1 MAGGN
6 ETVISFK
13 SVDFNYDFKR
23 PLLEDVDF
31 NVRKGSKITLMGQNG
46 AGKSSMFGL
55 INGKHKSVG
64 WIVNIGQD
72 LTIAT
77 GYQVVLQEDKDLTVG
92 EYFRKYSKDDDFNID
107 KSIND
112 ILQVVNLKAPLDKQ
126 IKAFSG
132 GQQARLLLAAALI
145 QKPDI
150 LLLDEPT
157 NNLDS
162 EGIWHLTEFLKNYK
176 KTVLVISH
184 DAEFLNSFT
193 DGVLYLDV
201 FTKKVEQYMW
211 NYHDVVEQI
220 KRKMEKDNM
229 ANARLKKEALAK
241 KEQANVF
248 AHKGWKLRAVAKKMK
263 EDAAEMEEQMVDNRK
278 EDKTIKPFKIPLQE
292 DIGWVLLDIHS
303 VHIIKDDQVTEKSV
317 EVQLRKDDH
326 LLLAGPNGIGKSTLL
341 EKIVNGDETGATVA
355 SGVKIGYYR
364 QDFSNLDF
372 NQTVYDCLNEAL
384 DQPMTEQNM
393 RSAAAGFL
401 INWDVMKATIW
412 SLSEGQKWLV
422 AFCRLMFLKP
432 GILILD
438 EPTNHINFRHIPI
451 IAEALSAFEGG
462 MILVSHVDEFVWQ
475 IRIDQYLDL
484 D

>member
-55 INGKHKSVG
+55 INGKHKSVWG
-64 WIVNIGQD
+64 IVNIGQD

-92 EYFRKYSKDDDFNID
+92 EYFRKYSKADDFNID
-107 KSIND
+107 KSIGD
-112 ILQVVNLKAPLDKQ
+112 ILKVVNLKAPLDKQ

-132 GQQARLLLAAALI
+132 WQQARLLLAAALI
-145 QKPDI
+145 QDPDI

-292 DIGWVLLDIHS
+292 DIGGVLLDIHS

-317 EVQLRKDDH
+317 DVKLRKNDH

-341 EKIVNGDETGATVA
+341 EKIVNGDETWAVVA
-355 SGVKIGYYR
+355 PGVKIGYYR

-401 INWDVMKATIW
+401 INGDVMKATIW

-451 IAEALSAFEGG
+451 IAEALDGFEWG

-475 IRIDQYLDL
+475 IRMDQYLDL